1 MDYRNCDMPTS
12 VVLHSKDLL
21 LRVGLHWLAFGRA
34 RHQRRIAD
42 MAALNLEKMS
52 VKELQEL
59 IARAEAAIAKKA
71 KEERKAALK
80 EAREAAAKWGFDL
93 DDLVKGADKSDGR
106 KSGKRQ
112 LTPKFRHPENP
123 GAPRRRG
130 PPVEEGSTQTVV
142 GLVW

>member
-1 MDYRNCDMPTS
+1 
-12 VVLHSKDLL
+12 
-21 LRVGLHWLAFGRA
+21 
-34 RHQRRIAD
+34 

-123 GAPRRRG
+123 ELTWSGMGRKPRWITEADAAGKLDELRI
-130 PPVEEGSTQTVV
+130 PE
-142 GLVW
+142 